1 MGFIADFLEPWLVQ
15 SHSTVIIPL
24 YKCVVVVRLLNC
36 AEFSSQLSKIT
47 QALDAV
53 PGIQF

>member
-1 MGFIADFLEPWLVQ
+1 MGFIADSLQPWLVQ

-24 YKCVVVVRLLNC
+24 YKCVVFVRLLNC

-47 QALDAV
+47 QTLDTIT
-53 PGIQF
+53 GT